1 MKEQIKDKN
10 TAIMDAA
17 LKLFTERGFHGTSTA
32 QISKDAGVATGTL
45 FNYFPTK
52 EDLINSLYFE
62 VKGELSQAMGKDIEA
77 EGTFQ
82 DKLRKIWSNLVKWGV
97 DNPEE
102 FLFVGQFCS
111 SPYITKFTRDEVMK
125 EYVFLHKLVDEG
137 IKTEE
142 IRDFSAE
149 LVIAMF
155 YQGSRAVV
163 NFILDSDPSLDENKI
178 IEDGFQIIW
187 RGLGSDINW
196 EEVREKI
203 IPDLICKIESHQKR
217 E

>member
-1 MKEQIKDKN
+1 MKEQVKDKR
-10 TAIMDAA
+10 TAIMEAA

-32 QISKDAGVATGTL
+32 QISKDACVATGTL

-62 VKGELSQAMGKDIEA
+62 VKGDLSHTMGKDLEV
-77 EGTFQ
+77 ESTFQ
-82 DKLRKIWSNLVKWGV
+82 DKLKKIWSNLVTWGV
-97 DNPEE
+97 DNQEE
-102 FLFVGQFCS
+102 FLFVGQFCT

-125 EYVFLHKLVDEG
+125 EYIFLHDLVKEG
-137 IKTEE
+137 ITNGE

-149 LVIAMF
+149 LTIAMF
-155 YQGSRAVV
+155 YQASRTAV

-187 RGLGSDINW
+187 RGLAKN
-196 EEVREKI
+196 
-203 IPDLICKIESHQKR
+203 
-217 E
+217 

>member
-1 MKEQIKDKN
+1 MKEQVKDKR
-10 TAIMDAA
+10 TAIMEAA
-17 LKLFTERGFHGTSTA
+17 LKLLTERGFHGTSTA
-32 QISKDAGVATGTL
+32 QISKDACVATGTL

-62 VKGELSQAMGKDIEA
+62 VKGELSQAMGEDLEV

-82 DKLRKIWSNLVKWGV
+82 GKLRKIWSNLVKWGV
-97 DNPEE
+97 DNQEE
-102 FLFVGQFCS
+102 FLFVGQFCT

-125 EYVFLHKLVDEG
+125 EYVFLHDLVDEG
-137 IKTEE
+137 IKTGE

-149 LVIAMF
+149 LIIAMF

-163 NFILDSDPSLDENKI
+163 NFILDSDSLLDENKI

-187 RGLGSDINW
+187 RGLAKS
-196 EEVREKI
+196 
-203 IPDLICKIESHQKR
+203 
-217 E
+217 

>member
-1 MKEQIKDKN
+1 MKEQIKDKK
-10 TAIMDAA
+10 TAIMKAA

-62 VKGELSQAMGKDIEA
+62 VKGDLSHAMGKNIEV
-77 EGTFQ
+77 ESTFQ
-82 DKLRKIWSNLVKWGV
+82 DKLKKIWSNLVTWGI
-97 DNPEE
+97 DNQEE

-125 EYVFLHKLVDEG
+125 EYVFLHDLVKEG
-137 IKTEE
+137 IANGE
-142 IRDFSAE
+142 IRDFSEE
-149 LVIAMF
+149 LTISMF
-155 YQGSRAVV
+155 YQASRTVV
-163 NFILDSDPSLDENKI
+163 NFILDSDSSLNENMI

-187 RGLGSDINW
+187 RGLAKN
-196 EEVREKI
+196 
-203 IPDLICKIESHQKR
+203 
-217 E
+217 

>member
-1 MKEQIKDKN
+1 MKEQIKDKR
-10 TAIMDAA
+10 TAIMEAT

-62 VKGELSQAMGKDIEA
+62 VKGDLSQAMGKDIDA
-77 EGTFQ
+77 ESTFQ
-82 DKLRKIWSNLVKWGV
+82 DKLRKIWSNLVKWGI
-97 DNPEE
+97 DNQDE

-111 SPYITKFTRDEVMK
+111 SPYITKFTREEVMK

-137 IKTEE
+137 IRKGE

-149 LVIAMF
+149 LIIAMF

-163 NFILDSDPSLDENKI
+163 NLILDSDPSQDENKVL
-178 IEDGFQIIW
+178 EDGFQIIW
-187 RGLGSDINW
+187 SGLA
-196 EEVREKI
+196 K
-203 IPDLICKIESHQKR
+203 K
-217 E
+217 

>member
-1 MKEQIKDKN
+1 MKEQVKDKK

-32 QISKDAGVATGTL
+32 EISKEASIATGTL

-62 VKGELSQAMGKDIEA
+62 VKGQLSQSMGKEIEA
-77 EGTFQ
+77 QNTFQ
-82 DKLRKIWSNLVKWGV
+82 DKLRKIWSNLIKWGV
-97 DNPEE
+97 DNQEE

-111 SPYITKFTRDEVMK
+111 SPYITKFTREEVMK
-125 EYVFLHKLVDEG
+125 EYVFLHDLVNQG
-137 IKTEE
+137 IKTGV

-149 LVIAMF
+149 LTIAMF
-155 YQGSRAVV
+155 YQASRVVV
-163 NFILDSDPSLDENKI
+163 NLILDSDSSQNKNKF

-187 RGLGSDINW
+187 EGLAKN
-196 EEVREKI
+196 
-203 IPDLICKIESHQKR
+203 
-217 E
+217 